1 MAAKYLDRF
10 PQNYV
15 KELQIIV
22 HELNQAVLQ
31 NKPNDILHFIAHYF
45 NDLNKVLF
53 DNLFKTEKINLLK
66 YFLIFLKNCFSFR
79 KYHSLMILP
88 RSLSKKK

>member
-1 MAAKYLDRF
+1 MAAKYFDRF

-31 NKPNDILHFIAHYF
+31 NKPNDILHFLAHYF
-45 NDLNKVLF
+45 NDLDKVFLYYP
-53 DNLFKTEKINLLK
+53 FKIDFKN
-66 YFLIFLKNCFSFR
+66 YFC
-79 KYHSLMILP
+79 
-88 RSLSKKK
+88 